1 MRSPRWRAARWLAAA
16 LGVAACSFDPTRPCN
31 SDGDCVNGGTC
42 DLGTRTCVAAGD
54 PNDHTPPVFSV
65 LVSPAPSRQD
75 TAVLKVLDPRAPDG
89 GVGVF
94 RRDERVRVAV
104 VSDDVDVQLS
114 SVTLTVQGVAPG
126 GDPGTGLAISACS
139 SGSPGAGRAFCV
151 ETEAALGPPIPLSA
165 FRGAVRFTARGT
177 DRSGNAAVPVSTSVD
192 VTRWKWRYATGTPIR
207 TTPAIADDGTVVF
220 GTSNGTAGSLYAL
233 APGGGE
239 KWPPIALGPIE
250 ASVAI
255 GELVGAQQLLYV
267 GTAARPS
274 TLYAFSVGDGSPGAS
289 CLGSTNSKPGGE
301 VRGALAVFTSSG
313 VGGPYESATAF
324 SSDQQL
330 VTIRPRVSAP
340 DPACTSAQSSGSQV
354 TRQNVVVNDSEL
366 YFATDDGVV
375 RAFLIAGGTWQKNSG
390 WGSGLGSVIVGESIA
405 TLALSNRLL
414 ATNSFR
420 GVLALDRFDGS
431 FVANAPDGGVQ
442 NDPGGPSIST
452 SGILFPD
459 GAALAPAIVAAET
472 DLTSHTRVPLSGAG
486 SISTIAIGSAGSRY
500 LLTLDGHLESH
511 LLTLALD
518 WSEELDATSFESS
531 PTIDCFRDGGTP
543 AQSGTGVL
551 YAGSTAGNLFAV
563 IVDDPGLDVTAP
575 WPKYQHDI
583 RNTGNPGTSL
593 QSCP

>member
-1 MRSPRWRAARWLAAA
+1 M
-16 LGVAACSFDPTRPCN
+16 
-31 SDGDCVNGGTC
+31 
-42 DLGTRTCVAAGD
+42 
-54 PNDHTPPVFSV
+54 
-65 LVSPAPSRQD
+65 VSPAPSRQD

-104 VSDDVDVQLS
+104 VSDDTDVQLS

-126 GDPGTGLAISACS
+126 GDTGTGLAISACG

-165 FRGAVRFTARGT
+165 FRGVLRFTARGT
-177 DRSGNAAVPVSTSVD
+177 DRSGNAAVPASTSVD

-207 TTPAIADDGTVVF
+207 VTPAIADDGTVVF

-267 GTAARPS
+267 GTATRPS
-274 TLYAFSVGDGSPGAS
+274 TLYAFSTGDGSPAGS
-289 CLGSTNSKPGGE
+289 CLGSTNTKPGGE
-301 VRGALAVFTSSG
+301 MWGSPAILSSDG
-313 VGGPYESATAF
+313 VGGPYETATAF
-324 SSDQQL
+324 ASGQQL
-330 VTIRPRVSAP
+330 VSLRPGALPP
-340 DPACTSAQSSGSQV
+340 DSSCLSLLSSGQQANGGTINASG
-354 TRQNVVVNDSEL
+354 SSL
-366 YFATDDGVV
+366 FLGGSDGTV
-375 RAFLIAGGTWQKNSG
+375 RAFLFESGAWAKNTSWGGGAGAVLVADTPVSALLLTTRVVGTTKLRGAFALESSN
-390 WGSGLGSVIVGESIA
+390 GS
-405 TLALSNRLL
+405 LL
-414 ATNSFR
+414 
-420 GVLALDRFDGS
+420 
-431 FVANAPDGGVQ
+431 ANAPDGGVGA
-442 NDPGGPSIST
+442 DPGGPAQSNS
-452 SGILFPD
+452 SILFAD
-459 GAALAPAIVAAET
+459 GASSSPAIYVPTT
-472 DLTSHTRVPLSGAG
+472 DLTDPTRVPLTGAG
-486 SISTIAIGSAGSRY
+486 SISTIALGSAGSRY

-518 WSEELDATSFESS
+518 WSEGLDATTFESS
-531 PTIDCFRDGGTP
+531 PTIDCFRDAGVP
-543 AQSGTGVL
+543 AQSSTGVL

-563 IVDDPGLDVTAP
+563 IVDDPGLDSTAP

-593 QSCP
+593 RSCQ